1 MERVRS
7 AVYLE
12 EKIARGFLWASVLV
26 TLGAMLAIV
35 FHILEQGLVHVNW
48 TFLTDEPRF
57 MGKEGGIFPTIV
69 STVYLI
75 LLSLAIATP
84 IGIMAAI
91 QLTEYT
97 QKGPLVKIIRFATET
112 LAGIPSIIFGL
123 FGFAFLVLFMGFSWS
138 LLSGGLTL
146 AFMVLPTIVRT
157 SEEAIK
163 SVPLSYREGS
173 MALGATKWQT
183 VWKIVLPSALPGIV
197 TGVILSIGRVVGE
210 TAAVILTAGSSLN
223 IPTSVMDPARSM
235 SVHLY
240 ILAMEGISM
249 EKAYATAAVLIILI
263 FIINT
268 IANRIMRKMSSNL
281 TA

>member
-97 QKGPLVKIIRFATET
+97 QKGPLVKTIRFATET

-281 TA
+281 AA

>member
-1 MERVRS
+1 MQKVRS

-12 EKIARGFLWASVLV
+12 EKIARICLWASVIITV
-26 TLGAMLAIV
+26 GALMAII
-35 FHILEQGLVHVNW
+35 FHILQHGLAHVNW
-48 TFLTDEPRF
+48 SFLTEHPER
-57 MGKEGGIFPTIV
+57 MGKEGGIFPAIV

-75 LLSLAIATP
+75 GISLAIATP

-97 QKGPLVKIIRFATET
+97 KKGPLVKVIRFATET

-163 SVPLSYREGS
+163 SVPASYREGS

-223 IPTSVMDPARSM
+223 VPTSIMDPGRSM

-249 EKAYATAAVLIILI
+249 EKAYATATVLIILI
-263 FIINT
+263 FIINMLAT
-268 IANRIMRKMSSNL
+268 RIMKKMSSNL
-281 TA
+281 AA

>member
-1 MERVRS
+1 MGKIRT
-7 AVYLE
+7 AVIIE
-12 EKIARGFLWASVLV
+12 EKIARGLLWTSVIV
-26 TLGAMLAIV
+26 TIGALMAVI
-35 FHILEQGLVHVNW
+35 FHILQHGLMHVNW
-48 TFLTDEPRF
+48 TFLTEEPLF

-69 STVYLI
+69 STIYLI
-75 LLSLAIATP
+75 LISLAIAVP
-84 IGIMAAI
+84 IGIMASI

-97 QKGPLVKIIRFATET
+97 QRGPLVKVIRFATET

-123 FGFAFLVLFMGFSWS
+123 FGFAFLVIFMGFSWS

-146 AFMVLPTIVRT
+146 AFMVLPTIIRT

-163 SVPLSYREGS
+163 SVPLSFREGS

-197 TGVILSIGRVVGE
+197 TGIILSIGRVVGE

-223 IPTSVMDPARSM
+223 IPSSVMDPARSM

-249 EKAYATAAVLIILI
+249 EKAYATATVLIILI
-263 FIINT
+263 FLINSV
-268 IANRIMRKMSSNL
+268 ANWIMRRMSSNL
-281 TA
+281 LT

>member
-1 MERVRS
+1 MANTKG

-12 EKIARGFLWASVLV
+12 EKFAKGFLWVSVII
-26 TLGAMLAIV
+26 TLGALMAIILHIMQNGL
-35 FHILEQGLVHVNW
+35 FHISW
-48 TFLTDEPRF
+48 SFLTDHPKM

-75 LLSLAIATP
+75 LISLAIATP

-91 QLTEYT
+91 KLTEYT
-97 QKGPLVKIIRFATET
+97 RTGPLVKTIRFATET

-197 TGVILSIGRVVGE
+197 TGVILSMGRVVGE

-223 IPTSVMDPARSM
+223 IPASVMDPGRTM

-249 EKAYATAAVLIILI
+249 EKAYATATVLIILI
-263 FIINT
+263 FVINT
-268 IANRIMRKMSSNL
+268 LANRIMRKMSSSL
-281 TA
+281 TS

>member
-97 QKGPLVKIIRFATET
+97 QKGPLVKTIRFATET

-138 LLSGGLTL
+138 LISGGLTL

>member
-97 QKGPLVKIIRFATET
+97 QKGPLVKTIRFATET

-138 LLSGGLTL
+138 LISGGLTL

-281 TA
+281 AA

>member
-69 STVYLI
+69 STIYLI

>member
-1 MERVRS
+1 MDKVRS
-7 AVYLE
+7 SVYLE
-12 EKIARGFLWASVLV
+12 EKIARGLLWAAVV
-26 TLGAMLAIV
+26 ITLGALLAVI
-35 FHILEQGLVHVNW
+35 FHIMQHGLAHVNW
-48 TFLTDEPRF
+48 EFLTQEPKL
-57 MGKEGGIFPTIV
+57 MGREGGIFPAIV
-69 STVYLI
+69 GTVYLI
-75 LLSLAIATP
+75 AISLVIATP

-97 QKGPLVKIIRFATET
+97 HKGPLVKVIRFATET

-123 FGFAFLVLFMGFSWS
+123 FGFAFLVLYMGFSWS

-163 SVPLSYREGS
+163 NVPLSYREGS

-183 VWKIVLPSALPGIV
+183 IWKIVLPSALPGIV

-223 IPTSVMDPARSM
+223 TPTSVMEPARSM

-249 EKAYATAAVLIILI
+249 EKAYATATVLIILI

-268 IANRIMRKMSSNL
+268 LATRIMRRMSSNL
-281 TA
+281 IT

>member
-1 MERVRS
+1 MQKIR
-7 AVYLE
+7 AYVYWE

-26 TLGAMLAIV
+26 TVGALLAVI
-35 FHILEQGLVHVNW
+35 FHILQHGLVHVNW
-48 TFLTDEPRF
+48 RFLTQEPLF

-75 LLSLAIATP
+75 LISLAIATP

-97 QKGPLVKIIRFATET
+97 KKGTLVKIIRFATET

-163 SVPLSYREGS
+163 SVPVSYREGS

-183 VWKIVLPSALPGIV
+183 VWKIILPSALPGIV

-223 IPTSVMDPARSM
+223 IPSSIMDPARSM

-249 EKAYATAAVLIILI
+249 EKAYATATVLIILI

-268 IANRIMRKMSSNL
+268 LANRIMRKMSSNL
-281 TA
+281 TG

>member
-1 MERVRS
+1 MDKVRS
-7 AVYLE
+7 SIYLE

-26 TLGAMLAIV
+26 TVGALLAVI
-35 FHILEQGLVHVNW
+35 FHIVGQGLGHVDW
-48 TFLTDEPRF
+48 TFLTEEPRL
-57 MGKEGGIFPTIV
+57 MGKEGGIFSTIV
-69 STVYLI
+69 GTVYLI
-75 LLSLAIATP
+75 LISLVIATP
-84 IGIMAAI
+84 IGIAAAI

-97 QKGPLVKIIRFATET
+97 QKGPLVKTIRFATET
-112 LAGIPSIIFGL
+112 LAGIPSIIYGL
-123 FGFAFLVLFMGFSWS
+123 FGFAFLVIFMGFSWS

-146 AFMVLPTIVRT
+146 AIMVLPTIIRT

-223 IPTSVMDPARSM
+223 IPSSVMDPARTM

-249 EKAYATAAVLIILI
+249 EKAYATATVLIILI

-268 IANRIMRKMSSNL
+268 IANRIMRRMSSNL
-281 TA
+281 VA

>member
-1 MERVRS
+1 MEKVNS
-7 AVYLE
+7 SVYIE
-12 EKIARGFLWASVLV
+12 EKVAKAFLWISVIV
-26 TLGAMLAIV
+26 TIGALMAVI
-35 FHILEQGLVHVNW
+35 FHILQNGLMHINW
-48 TFLTDEPRF
+48 AFLTEHPKQ

-75 LLSLAIATP
+75 LISLAIATP

-97 QKGPLVKIIRFATET
+97 KTGPLVKVIRFATET

-163 SVPLSYREGS
+163 SVPLSFREGS

-183 VWKIVLPSALPGIV
+183 VWKIVLPSALPGIL
-197 TGVILSIGRVVGE
+197 TGIILSMGRAVGE

-223 IPTSVMDPARSM
+223 IPASIMDPGRTM

-263 FIINT
+263 FVINSL
-268 IANRIMRKMSSNL
+268 ANLIMRKMTSNM
-281 TA
+281 AA

>member
-1 MERVRS
+1 MDKVRS
-7 AVYLE
+7 SVYWE
-12 EKIARGFLWASVLV
+12 EKVAKVFLWASVV
-26 TLGAMLAIV
+26 ITLGALLAVI
-35 FHILEQGLVHVNW
+35 FHILQHGLMHVSW
-48 TFLTDEPRF
+48 EFLTKEPRL

-75 LLSLAIATP
+75 AISLAIATP

-97 QKGPLVKIIRFATET
+97 QKGSLVKVIRFATET

-183 VWKIVLPSALPGIV
+183 IWKIVLPSALPGIV

-223 IPTSVMDPARSM
+223 IPASVMDPARSM

-249 EKAYATAAVLIILI
+249 EKAYATATVLIILI

-268 IANRIMRKMSSNL
+268 LATRVMRRMSSNL
-281 TA
+281 IS

>member
-1 MERVRS
+1 MERVKS
-7 AVYLE
+7 SVYIE
-12 EKIARGFLWASVLV
+12 EKLAKAFLWVSVII
-26 TLGAMLAIV
+26 TLSALMAII
-35 FHILEQGLVHVNW
+35 FHILQNGLMHVNW
-48 TFLTDEPRF
+48 EFLTEHPKQ

-75 LLSLAIATP
+75 LISLVIATP
-84 IGIMAAI
+84 IGILAAI

-97 QKGPLVKIIRFATET
+97 QTGPLVKTIRFATET

-163 SVPLSYREGS
+163 SVPLSFREGS

-197 TGVILSIGRVVGE
+197 TGIILSMGRAVGE

-223 IPTSVMDPARSM
+223 IPASIMDPGRTMA
-235 SVHLY
+235 VHLY

-249 EKAYATAAVLIILI
+249 EKAYATASVLIILI
-263 FIINT
+263 FIIN
-268 IANRIMRKMSSNL
+268 ILANFIMRKMSSNL
-281 TA
+281 SV

>member
-1 MERVRS
+1 MANIRS
-7 AVYLE
+7 SVYIE
-12 EKIARGFLWASVLV
+12 EKIARGFLWASVIV
-26 TLGAMLAIV
+26 TIGALMAVI
-35 FHILEQGLVHVNW
+35 FHIMENGLAHVNW
-48 TFLTDEPRF
+48 TFLTEDPMF

-75 LLSLAIATP
+75 LISLAIATP
-84 IGIMAAI
+84 IGIMAAV

-97 QKGPLVKIIRFATET
+97 QKGPLVKVIRFATET

-183 VWKIVLPSALPGIV
+183 IWKIVLPSALPGIV
-197 TGVILSIGRVVGE
+197 TGVILSVGRVVGE

-223 IPTSVMDPARSM
+223 IPASVMDPARSM

-249 EKAYATAAVLIILI
+249 EKAYATATVLIILI

-268 IANRIMRKMSSNL
+268 LANYVMRRISSKL
-281 TA
+281 AA

>member
-1 MERVRS
+1 M
-7 AVYLE
+7 
-12 EKIARGFLWASVLV
+12 
-26 TLGAMLAIV
+26 
-35 FHILEQGLVHVNW
+35 
-48 TFLTDEPRF
+48 
-57 MGKEGGIFPTIV
+57 
-69 STVYLI
+69 
-75 LLSLAIATP
+75 
-84 IGIMAAI
+84 
-91 QLTEYT
+91 
-97 QKGPLVKIIRFATET
+97 VKVIRFATET

-163 SVPLSYREGS
+163 SVPLSFREGS

-183 VWKIVLPSALPGIV
+183 VWKIVLPSALPGIL
-197 TGVILSIGRVVGE
+197 TGIILSMGRAVGE

-223 IPTSVMDPARSM
+223 IPASIMDPGRTM

-263 FIINT
+263 FVINSL
-268 IANRIMRKMSSNL
+268 ANLIMRKMTSNM
-281 TA
+281 AA